1 MTADPMVTVAYF
13 AVVLLVV
20 CGVMAVVEG
29 ILERRE
35 RRAAR
40 DWNRA
45 MRRRAS

>member
-1 MTADPMVTVAYF
+1 MTDAAFTIAFF
-13 AVVLLVV
+13 AILLLAV

-40 DWNRA
+40 DWNRE
-45 MRRRAS
+45 MRRRVR